1 MNSKAAAMAILLI
14 LSSAGVSA
22 AEITMI
28 SRRSQRNPSNGASGE
43 PATSET
49 GQVVAFRS
57 AATNLAERCKNGF
70 THIFVRDRNTG
81 TIGCVSVNSSGDQ
94 SNGDSFAPSISAD
107 GRFIAFTSTATNLAG
122 DNCDNGLHQI
132 YVRDRVSG
140 TTRCISVNSNDRNG
154 NGDSHA
160 SSISEEGRFVAFDSA
175 ATNLTGNECDNG
187 LNHIFVH
194 DRTDGTT
201 TCVSVRSNGDNGN
214 GDSFDPSISADGRVV
229 VFQSTASNL
238 APRCNNGNSHIY
250 IHNLDT
256 GETHCVSQNNEGEQS
271 NGNSMLARV
280 SGDGRFVVFQSGST
294 NVTRRCV
301 NGAMHIFVRDLIEGG
316 ITCASVDNRG
326 NQGNGDSVQPSI
338 SSNGRFVAFSSEATN
353 LSGNRCADG
362 VAQVFLRD
370 RLDEKTGCASVVGRK
385 KVQGNGASTN
395 PWIAANG
402 SLITFESDASNLVKK
417 DLNGLRDVFARGISA
432 SRSADGDGSSFVIIF
447 DLLQRD
453 ETTGGLILIID

>member
-1 MNSKAAAMAILLI
+1 MIGKAAAMAILLI
-14 LSSAGVSA
+14 LSSAAASA
-22 AEITMI
+22 AETTMI

-43 PATSET
+43 PATSEN
-49 GQVVAFRS
+49 GGVVAFRS
-57 AATNLAERCKNGF
+57 AATNLAERCNNGF

-81 TIGCVSVNSSGDQ
+81 TLGCVSVNSNGDQ
-94 SNGDSFAPSISAD
+94 SNRDSFAPSISAD

-122 DNCDNGLHQI
+122 DNCDNGFHQI

-160 SSISEEGRFVAFDSA
+160 SSISEDGRFIAFDSA
-175 ATNLTGNECDNG
+175 ASNLTENGCDNG
-187 LNHIFVH
+187 RNHIFVH
-194 DRTDGTT
+194 DRTTGRVA
-201 TCVSVRSNGDNGN
+201 CVSVRSNGDDAN
-214 GDSFDPSISADGRVV
+214 GDSFDPSISADGQVV
-229 VFQSTASNL
+229 VFQSTATNL
-238 APRCNNGNSHIY
+238 APRCNNGNSHVY
-250 IHNLDT
+250 IRDLET
-256 GETHCVSQNNEGEQS
+256 RETHCVSLNNEGEQS
-271 NGNSMLARV
+271 NGNSALARV
-280 SGDGRFVVFQSGST
+280 SADGRFVVFQSDST

-301 NGAMHIFVRDLIEGG
+301 NGAIHIFVRDLVEGR

-326 NQGNGDSVQPSI
+326 NQGNADSVQPSI
-338 SSNGRFVAFSSEATN
+338 SSNGRFVAFSSVATN

-385 KVQGNGASTN
+385 KVQGNGASTS

-417 DLNGLRDVFARGISA
+417 DLNGLRDVFARGNAS
-432 SRSADGDGSSFVIIF
+432 SRSSDGDGSSFVIIF
-447 DLLQRD
+447 DSSQGD
-453 ETTGGLILIID
+453 EGTGFFLIID